1 MAKIV
6 KIELNNYRS
15 YFDRYTIEIPEG
27 KNLLIYGEN
36 GSGKSS
42 LYDALKQFYIASD
55 ATRQAKL
62 SRHLSVPELY
72 EAEEGHTLQSE
83 VYVKVTYIANNGDPI
98 EKTFGVPN
106 GDVEGDQTI
115 KSFSQ
120 QSIFLSYRE
129 LLRTHLMGDLYNSY
143 EFQTKFAD
151 LIITQILSYKTN
163 TGTNQSYQKNWN
175 DLYVKGKGSRPNR
188 AEKEAILTNFDLGF
202 KKDIIEINLH
212 LNQILKYFEP
222 NLTIE
227 LKAEDSYIEYDGQN
241 YPVFQVSLKGKFY
254 EMVLNENDETH
265 LTILNEA
272 RLSALAISIFLA
284 GIITANQQN
293 IPQKFLFLD
302 DIFIGLDMS
311 NRKPLLKIL
320 TEYKIPTYEDVVD
333 PISGELK
340 TVARKDANQNV
351 ILEPLPFFKRY
362 QIFLTTYDKH
372 WFEIA
377 KNFLPDANWQ
387 SIEMYSHF
395 DEENEIEVPLIQNS
409 LDYYQRATF
418 YFRKNKEQKDYP
430 AAANYLRKECEQQLK
445 RILYGNYSFKNGEKG
460 QTILREEL
468 DDLRQGFEKL
478 LQDLGFTTTLFAEF
492 SNIAKATLNPLSH
505 DNLQKPIYKR
515 ELEDAFK
522 LIDNLRL
529 VSKEVAF
536 EKNIDL
542 VVTTVNGAITRV
554 TNLKLADEV
563 LLYQIEGVKK
573 LTPILLKPINYN
585 EGTAPTNLNHLPI
598 CKVEKAY
605 DMIHKSVFNTNN
617 ASNGIDAYPAF
628 ILSDNSNLRT
638 TVNNKLAH

>member
-6 KIELNNYRS
+6 KIELANFRS
-15 YFDRYTIEIPEG
+15 YFDRYTIEIPNG

-42 LYDALKQFYIASD
+42 LYEALKQFYIAAD

-83 VYVKVTYIANNGDPI
+83 VFVRVTYRANNGDPI
-98 EKTFGVPN
+98 EKTFGIPN
-106 GDVEGDQTI
+106 GNVEGDQTI

-120 QSIFLSYRE
+120 QSVFLSYRE
-129 LLRTHLMGDLYNSY
+129 LLRTHLIGDLYNSFD
-143 EFQTKFAD
+143 FQIKFAD
-151 LIITQILSYKTN
+151 LIITQILSYKIN
-163 TGTNQSYQKNWN
+163 SGTNQSYQKNWN

-188 AEKEAILTNFDLGF
+188 SEKQAILRNFDLGF
-202 KKDIIEINLH
+202 KQDIIEINLH
-212 LNQILKYFEP
+212 LNQILKFFEP
-222 NLTIE
+222 NLTIK
-227 LKAEDSYIEYDGQN
+227 LIAEDSYIEYDGQN
-241 YPVFQVSLKGKFY
+241 YPVFQVSLQGIFY
-254 EMVLNENDETH
+254 NLTLNENEETH
-265 LTILNEA
+265 LSILNEA

-284 GIITANQQN
+284 GIITANQPN

-333 PISGELK
+333 ENGDLK
-340 TVARKDANQNV
+340 TIVRKDAQQNI
-351 ILEPLPFFKRY
+351 ILEPEPFFKRY
-362 QIFLTTYDKH
+362 QVFLTTYDKH

-395 DEENEIEVPLIQNS
+395 DEENEIEVPLILNS

-418 YFRKNKEQKDYP
+418 YFKNNKEQKDYP

-445 RILYGNYSFKNGEKG
+445 RILFGNYSLKNGEKG
-460 QTILREEL
+460 QTLLREEL
-468 DDLRQGFEKL
+468 DDLRQGFVKM
-478 LQDLGFTTTLFAEF
+478 LQDLGFTTTIFNEF
-492 SNIAKATLNPLSH
+492 SNIAKSTLNPLSH

-515 ELEDAFK
+515 ELEEAFE

-536 EKNIDL
+536 EKNIDII
-542 VVTTVNGAITRV
+542 VKTVNVGLTRE
-554 TNLKLADEV
+554 TYLKLADEV
-563 LLYQIEGVKK
+563 ILFQIGNVKK
-573 LTPILLKPINYN
+573 LTPIYLKPIKYN
-585 EGTAPTNLNHLPI
+585 ENGVITNLNALPI

-617 ASNGIDAYPAF
+617 ASNGIDVYTSF
-628 ILSDNSNLRT
+628 TLVDTTNLRT
-638 TVNNKLAH
+638 AVNNKLVP